1 MLTLRSAEY
10 TPEELTLLREIMTNA
25 HIETVETLHCD
36 GCCESCKGRHV
47 CGDIARLIAFIEAR
61 KACDAKKS

>member
-10 TPEELTLLREIMTNA
+10 TREELTLLREIMTNA
-25 HIETVETLHCD
+25 HVDTVNTLNCD

-47 CGDIARLIAFIEAR
+47 CGDIARLLAYIDTR
-61 KACDAKKS
+61 KTRDSEES